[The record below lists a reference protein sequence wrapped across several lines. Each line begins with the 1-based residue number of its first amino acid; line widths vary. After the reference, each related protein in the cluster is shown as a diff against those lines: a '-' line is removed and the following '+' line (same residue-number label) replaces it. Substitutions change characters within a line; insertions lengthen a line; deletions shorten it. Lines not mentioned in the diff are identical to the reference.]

1 LIEVL
6 ERIKGDATALGAA
19 LRAAVK
25 GEVRFDLGYRWMYS
39 TDASNYRQL
48 PLAVVAPR
56 DAEDVERVF
65 AVCRSFGA
73 PILSRGGGTG
83 LAGSTCNA
91 AVVIDYSKHM
101 NAIAE
106 VDWERRTARVQPG
119 CVTDD
124 LKAHTTQRGLIFG
137 PDPATHDRNTFG
149 GMIGNNSCGTHA
161 QMAGKTAQNVEE
173 LEILTY
179 DGLRLRVGPT
189 PDERL
194 EQIIAQGGRTGEIYA
209 RMRDLRDRYADRIRR
224 IFPDIPRRISGYGLD
239 WLLPENGFN
248 VARALVGTEG
258 TCVTVLEATVRL
270 VEDPPHRALAILGFS
285 DLAVAADNVPACDK
299 HAPIALEAIDE
310 SLFGYMGTKGMD
322 TSDRAMFPDGHAW
335 LVAEFG
341 AESRDGAAA
350 KAAALAAA
358 LKPSLHS
365 SARIY
370 GDPDEQQR
378 IWRMR
383 ENALGATSKVP
394 HKPDFY
400 PGWEDSAVAPARLGS
415 YLRELRALM
424 KDYGYEGSLYGHFGQ
439 GCVHVSIDFDLFT
452 KEGIQRYRSFVTQA
466 ARICVQHN
474 GSLSGEHGDGQ
485 SRGELL
491 SIMYGR
497 ELVRAF
503 EEFKDIW
510 DPLNRMNPGKVV
522 RPRKLDENLRW
533 GADYEPLQ
541 PKTYFS
547 YPQDGGSF
555 AYAANRCVGTG
566 KCRKH
571 DAGTMCPSYMA
582 TKEEAYSTRGRARM
596 LFELLQGSFPRGWR
610 DESVKEALDLCL
622 ACKACK
628 SECPVNVDMATYKAE
643 FLAHYYDGHLRPA
656 HAYAFGLMMW
666 WARVASIIPQL
677 ANALT
682 HAPLLG
688 SLAKAWLGMAQQRE
702 APLFAKQTFREWF
715 SRRPQRSRRTG
726 AQTVILWPDTWNDHF
741 HPETLRAAV
750 DVLEDAGFIVAL
762 PQRVLCCGRPL
773 YDYGMLDL
781 ARQMLR
787 ACVDDLRDAARAGC
801 YVVGLEPSCVS
812 VFREELTNMFA
823 NDEDA
828 KRISQHVLLFGE
840 FMQQHAPNYRTPNL
854 SRRAVVHQH
863 CHQKSVL
870 QHDCEIEML
879 KATGVDCEFPDT
891 GCCGMAGAFGLERA
905 HYDVSIACG
914 ERALLP
920 SVRAAAPQ
928 TMIVADGFS
937 CREQI
942 AQTTQ
947 RQAMHPVEVLHM
959 ALTDGDRRNDEFPER
974 RYRGDLREKRREA
987 RRLGGILIG
996 TAIVAIAVGGIAYAA
1011 RR

>member
-1 LIEVL
+1 LTEGL
-6 ERIKGDATALGAA
+6 ERIKGDAAALGAA

-25 GEVRFDLGYRWMYS
+25 GDVRFDLGYRWMYS
-39 TDASNYRQL
+39 TDASNYRYL

-56 DAEDVERVF
+56 DTEDVERAF
-65 AVCRSFGA
+65 DVCRRFGS

-91 AVVIDYSKHM
+91 AVVIDYSKYM
-101 NAIAE
+101 NAVIDIE
-106 VDWERRTARVQPG
+106 LERRVARVQPG

-124 LKAHTTQRGLIFG
+124 LKAQTTPRGLIFG

-161 QMAGKTAQNVEE
+161 QMAGKTAENVEE
-173 LEILTY
+173 MEILTY

-189 PDERL
+189 PDDRL
-194 EQIIAQGGRTGEIYA
+194 EQIIAQGGRSGEIYR
-209 RMRDLRDRYADRIRR
+209 RMRDLRDRYADLIRR
-224 IFPDIPRRISGYGLD
+224 KFPDIPRRISGYGLD

-258 TCVTVLEATVRL
+258 TCVTVVEATVRL
-270 VEDPPHRALAILGFS
+270 VDDPPHRSLAILGFS
-285 DLAVAADNVPACDK
+285 DLAVAADSVLACDR

-310 SLFGYMGTKGMD
+310 SLFGYMSTKGMD

-335 LVAEFG
+335 LLAEFG
-341 AESRDGAAA
+341 AETQEAAVA
-350 KAAALAAA
+350 KATALAAE
-358 LKPSLHS
+358 LKS
-365 SARIY
+365 SARSTARIY
-370 GDPDEQQR
+370 AEQSEQRR

-394 HKPDFY
+394 RKPDFY
-400 PGWEDSAVAPARLGS
+400 PGWEDSAVAPERLGS
-415 YLRELRALM
+415 YLRKLRPLM
-424 KDYGYEGSLYGHFGQ
+424 HDYGYEGSIYGHFGQ

-452 KEGIQRYRSFVTQA
+452 KEGIARYRSFVTEA
-466 ARICVQHN
+466 ARLCVQYN

-485 SRGELL
+485 SRAELL
-491 SIMYGR
+491 PIMYGR
-497 ELVRAF
+497 DLVGAF

-510 DPLNRMNPGKVV
+510 DPLDRMNPGKVV

-582 TKEEAYSTRGRARM
+582 TKEEAYSTRGRARL

-610 DESVKEALDLCL
+610 DESVKDALDLCL

-643 FLAHYYDGHLRPA
+643 FLAHHYEGRMRPA
-656 HAYAFGLMMW
+656 RSYAFGLMMW
-666 WARVASIIPQL
+666 WARIASLAPNL

-682 HAPLLG
+682 HAPILE
-688 SLAKAWLGMAQQRE
+688 SVAKFYLEMAPQRE
-702 APLFAKQTFREWF
+702 APLFAKETFRHWF
-715 SRRPQRSRRTG
+715 GRRSRRHG
-726 AQTVILWPDTWNDHF
+726 DAARTVVLWPDTWNDHF

-750 DVLEDAGFIVAL
+750 EVLEDAGFAVDL
-762 PQRVLCCGRPL
+762 PRRVLCCGRPL
-773 YDYGMLDL
+773 YDYGMLGL
-781 ARQMLR
+781 AKQMLR
-787 ACVDDLRDAARAGC
+787 ACIEELRDAVRAGH

-812 VFREELTNMFA
+812 VFRDELRNFFA

-828 KRISQHVLLFGE
+828 KRVSQHVLLFGE
-840 FMQQHAPNYRTPNL
+840 FMQHHAPNYRTRKL

-863 CHQKSVL
+863 CHHKSVL
-870 QHDCEIEML
+870 EHRCEVAML
-879 KATGVDCEFPDT
+879 EAAGVDCELPDT

-914 ERALLP
+914 ERTLLP
-920 SVRAAAPQ
+920 QVRKAAPE
-928 TMIVADGFS
+928 TLIVADGFS

-942 AQTTQ
+942 AQTTT
-947 RQAMHPVEVLHM
+947 RQAMHPVEVMHL
-959 ALTDGDRRNDEFPER
+959 ALRDGNLRNDSFPER
-974 RYRGDLREKRREA
+974 QYRGDPLERRREA
-987 RRLGGILIG
+987 RRLGGIVL
-996 TAIVAIAVGGIAYAA
+996 TAAIVAFSVGVFAYAT

>member
-6 ERIKGDATALGAA
+6 ERIERDATALGAA

-39 TDASNYRQL
+39 TDASNYRYL

-56 DAEDVERVF
+56 DAEDVERAF
-65 AVCRSFGA
+65 EVCRRFGA

-83 LAGSTCNA
+83 LAGSTCNT

-101 NAIAE
+101 NAIVE
-106 VDWERRTARVQPG
+106 IDWEHRTARVQPG

-124 LKAHTTQRGLIFG
+124 LKTQTTRRGLIFG

-161 QMAGKTAQNVEE
+161 QMGGKTAQNVEE

-179 DGLRLRVGPT
+179 DGLRMRVGPT
-189 PDERL
+189 PDDRL
-194 EQIIAQGGRTGEIYA
+194 EQIIAQGGRTGEIYR

-248 VARALVGTEG
+248 VARALVGTEA
-258 TCVTVLEATVRL
+258 TCVAVLEATVRL
-270 VEDPPHRALAILGFS
+270 LDDPPHRALAILGFS

-299 HAPIALEAIDE
+299 HEPIALEAIDE
-310 SLFGYMGTKGMD
+310 SLFEYMSAKGMD
-322 TSDRAMFPDGHAW
+322 TADRAMYPVGHAW

-341 AESRDGAAA
+341 GETSEAAAA

-358 LKPSLHS
+358 LKSSLQS

-370 GDPDEQQR
+370 SDPSEQQHV
-378 IWRMR
+378 WRMR

-394 HKPDFY
+394 HKPDYY
-400 PGWEDSAVAPARLGS
+400 PGWEDSAVAPERLGS

-424 KDYGYEGSLYGHFGQ
+424 GEYGYEGSLYGHFGQ

-452 KEGIQRYRSFVTQA
+452 EEGIARYRSFVTQA
-466 ARICVQHN
+466 ARICVQHR

-485 SRGELL
+485 SRAELL
-491 SIMYGR
+491 PIMYGR
-497 ELVRAF
+497 ELVQAF

-533 GADYEPLQ
+533 GADYEPQQ
-541 PKTYFS
+541 PKTHFS
-547 YPQDGGSF
+547 YPEDGGSF

-596 LFELLQGSFPRGWR
+596 LFELLQGSFSRGWR
-610 DESVKEALDLCL
+610 DESLKDALDLCL

-643 FLAHYYDGHLRPA
+643 FLAHYYEGHLRPA

-666 WARVASIIPQL
+666 WARIASLAPRL

-682 HAPLLG
+682 HAPLLS
-688 SLAKAWLGMAQQRE
+688 SLAKAWLGMAAQRE
-702 APLFAKQTFREWF
+702 APLFAKQTFRDWF
-715 SRRPQRSRRTG
+715 ERRRRRNG
-726 AQTVILWPDTWNDHF
+726 AAGPRVILWPDTWNDHF

-750 DVLEDAGFIVAL
+750 EVLEDAGFTVAL
-762 PQRVLCCGRPL
+762 PRRVLCCGRPL
-773 YDYGMLDL
+773 YDYGMVDL
-781 ARQMLR
+781 AKQMLR
-787 ACVDDLRDAARAGC
+787 ACVEELREAVREGC

-812 VFREELTNMFA
+812 VFREELGNLFA

-840 FMQQHAPNYRTPNL
+840 FIQQHAPNYRTPKL

-863 CHQKSVL
+863 CHHKSVL
-870 QHDCEIEML
+870 RHDCEIEML
-879 KATGVDCEFPDT
+879 AAAGIDCELPDT
-891 GCCGMAGAFGLERA
+891 GCCGMAGAFGMERA

-914 ERALLP
+914 ERVLLP
-920 SVRAAAPQ
+920 SVRGSAPQ
-928 TMIVADGFS
+928 TLIVADGFS

-942 AQTTQ
+942 AQTTA
-947 RQAMHPVEVLHM
+947 RQAMHPVEVMHL
-959 ALTDGDRRNDEFPER
+959 ALSGDGRRNDALPER
-974 RYRGDLREKRREA
+974 RYRGDLPAQRRKA
-987 RRLGGILIG
+987 RRFGGIVVAA
-996 TAIVAIAVGGIAYAA
+996 AICAIAIGAFGYAS